1 MFGPQSTST
10 TRSQSPIL
18 ILCCVL
24 VLFFG
29 FSPFISAGSLPA
41 PYRVVDLGVLP
52 GTTTSVA
59 SAINN
64 QGEIVGWS
72 NSKSG
77 TRAFLFTPTEGMVE
91 LPALTLGGVT
101 LARDIN
107 DAHQI
112 VGSADSVKYGTG
124 RAVIWSDGRISPLGD
139 LGSGNWSEAWAINE
153 AGQVVGTAE
162 VGDFVASAHAFLYE
176 PSTGMI
182 DLTPQVQFAAARGI
196 NEVGQVTGWADAPD
210 GSQHAFLYEDK
221 SFTDMGELP
230 GFHTSFGTALDD
242 HGIVVG
248 TAVNA
253 SGKGARLFRAAA
265 PEKFEDLSGK
275 NLFAY
280 ALATNNLGVV
290 VGYGYGAL
298 STRALVYSD
307 ALGMQDLNALISPL
321 EGWVIEAAT
330 DVNDFGVIVGYGFN
344 ARTRRT
350 HAVRLDPMV
359 VPLPE

>member
-1 MFGPQSTST
+1 MFGPQSIST

-18 ILCCVL
+18 ILCCAL
-24 VLFFG
+24 ALLLG
-29 FSPFISAGSLPA
+29 FAPYAFAGSLPA

-72 NSKSG
+72 NTKSG
-77 TRAFLFTPTEGMVE
+77 TRAFLFTPIEGMVE
-91 LPALTLGGVT
+91 LPALTPGGAT

-112 VGSADSVKYGTG
+112 VGIADGVKYGTG
-124 RAVIWSDGRISPLGD
+124 RAVIWADGRVAPLGD
-139 LGSGNWSEAWAINE
+139 LGSGNWSDAWAINE
-153 AGQVVGTAE
+153 AGQVVGSAE
-162 VGDFVASAHAFLYE
+162 VGDFVASEHAFLYE
-176 PSTGMI
+176 PSIGMI
-182 DLTPQVQFAAARGI
+182 DITPQVQFAAARGI

-210 GSQHAFLYEDK
+210 GSQHAFIYESK

-230 GFHTSFGTALDD
+230 GFHTSYGTALND
-242 HGIVVG
+242 HGTVVG
-248 TAVNA
+248 TAVNLN
-253 SGKGARLFRAAA
+253 GKGARLFRAEV

-290 VGYGYGAL
+290 VGYGYGAVT
-298 STRALVYSD
+298 TRALIYSD
-307 ALGMQDLNALISPL
+307 AFGIQDLNALISPL
-321 EGWVIEAAT
+321 QGWVIEAAT

-344 ARTRRT
+344 TRTRKT

>member
-1 MFGPQSTST
+1 MFGPQSTPT

-18 ILCCVL
+18 ILCCAL
-24 VLFFG
+24 ALLFG
-29 FSPFISAGSLPA
+29 FAPFAFAGSLPA

-112 VGSADSVKYGTG
+112 VGSADSAKYGTG

-162 VGDFVASAHAFLYE
+162 VGDFVASA
-176 PSTGMI
+176 
-182 DLTPQVQFAAARGI
+182 
-196 NEVGQVTGWADAPD
+196 
-210 GSQHAFLYEDK
+210 HAFLYEDK